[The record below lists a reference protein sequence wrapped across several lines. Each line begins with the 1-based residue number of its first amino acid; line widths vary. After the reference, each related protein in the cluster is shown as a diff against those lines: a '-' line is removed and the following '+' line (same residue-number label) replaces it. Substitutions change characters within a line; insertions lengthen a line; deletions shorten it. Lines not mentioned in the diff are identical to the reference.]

1 MVEDA
6 QSLKIIDIANERNDF
21 KVEDI
26 SVVTVSDRELM
37 VVTKGSLNMD
47 LSHQIELHN
56 YTYSHNSKALKIL
69 SLIP

>member
-47 LSHQIELHN
+47 LSH
-56 YTYSHNSKALKIL
+56 
-69 SLIP
+69 